1 MEQKFEINRVC
12 SLGDLL
18 ERLCYKTEFED
29 EGWKKILPLT
39 EYIKEF
45 TKNSLESLSLKMTE
59 LYPIAEPN
67 QTATKNEN
75 VKKILSGKTIK
86 DSEIYDHFKVKQRS
100 QKLAIYVNQ
109 IIPINQEY
117 LNQVEG
123 PIGSHCVVAT
133 GIKIKNDV
141 ECLVL
146 ENHGGDNELKYIPVD
161 FPFFEEVENKI
172 DDLKIKYESNP
183 DNIKKYL
190 NKHGLELAQIKWPI
204 LKKQKKTTNWYKN
217 ENDEQKYQMV
227 FVKGFSPIY
236 KLEFEQI

>member
-1 MEQKFEINRVC
+1 
-12 SLGDLL
+12 
-18 ERLCYKTEFED
+18 
-29 EGWKKILPLT
+29 
-39 EYIKEF
+39 
-45 TKNSLESLSLKMTE
+45 MTE
-59 LYPIAEPN
+59 LYSIAKPI
-67 QTATKNEN
+67 QTETQNDN

-86 DSEIYDHFKVKQRS
+86 NSEIYDHFKVKQRS

-133 GIKIKNDV
+133 GIKVENDV

-161 FPFFEEVENKI
+161 FPFFEEVEYNI
-172 DDLKIKYESNP
+172 DEYKRENFHNP
-183 DNIKKYL
+183 DNIKRQL
-190 NKHGLELAQIKWPI
+190 NAYGLRLAKKKWQNVPNTRN
-204 LKKQKKTTNWYKN
+204 KPWYAEKN
-217 ENDEQKYQMV
+217 KNGESKYQMV

-236 KLEFEQI
+236 KLEFEKI